1 MCSISSCTS
10 SGIEDEKP
18 CTYSSSVSSPIGSIN
33 SWCRG
38 LSAKRTTFVSMDG
51 QYRGPMPS
59 ITPE

>member
-1 MCSISSCTS
+1 M
-10 SGIEDEKP
+10 EDEKP